1 MNQSEIN
8 NLVTL
13 LVAVLSPIVA
23 KYGINNEQTST
34 VVGDVFSVAAIIW
47 GIASHWNQIKVPET
61 FIVTPPA
68 SK

>member
-8 NLVTL
+8 NLATL

-23 KYGINNEQTST
+23 KYGISDEQTST
-34 VVGDVFSVAAIIW
+34 VVGDLFSVAAIVW
-47 GIASHWNQIKVPET
+47 GVASHWNQIKVPET
-61 FIVTPPA
+61 SVVAPIT